1 MGSVS
6 EEKSPCSWQSRACV
20 STARSAGLVYGCIV
34 IAFDY
39 YVTRTN
45 PLMMTIRNSR
55 RELTMLTG
63 KSKMNK
69 QLQINWLLEID

>member
-1 MGSVS
+1 VDGFSQRGKV
-6 EEKSPCSWQSRACV
+6 AV
-20 STARSAGLVYGCIV
+20 LVAEPGMRLH
-34 IAFDY
+34 Y

-55 RELTMLTG
+55 GELTMLTG

-69 QLQINWLLEID
+69 QLQIKWLLEID